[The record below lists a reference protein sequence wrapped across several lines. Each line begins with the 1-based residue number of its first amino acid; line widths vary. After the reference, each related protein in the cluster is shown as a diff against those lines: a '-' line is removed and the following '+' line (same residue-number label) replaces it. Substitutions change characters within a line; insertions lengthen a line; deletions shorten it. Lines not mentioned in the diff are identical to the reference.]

1 MIEMFANS
9 CLERIPSKKVRMDRK
24 AQAQERERKNER
36 MDVTEAGQLDRTP
49 KVMGLKSS
57 LLSEAPEKRTTLL
70 DTPLPVNSF
79 HVGDS

>member
-24 AQAQERERKNER
+24 AQGQERERKNER

-49 KVMGLKSS
+49 
-57 LLSEAPEKRTTLL
+57 
-70 DTPLPVNSF
+70 
-79 HVGDS
+79 